1 MANAQTTTEPLL
13 SAAHALSLVSGWFRE
28 EWANTSIDNVSI
40 TRLTNGLIN
49 NLQLVRRNNSAIL
62 EPAAVLIRH
71 FGHAEEISE
80 LESCE
85 DPEGDSVTLSA
96 TDQSIVFWEMG
107 PRDWGPK
114 LYGFFDGG
122 RLEEYIDAHM
132 LNASECTQPAIA
144 RDVARSYARIHSLRL
159 AFPRDSFQ
167 VVKQEFIV
175 NIREKREAVLQALSV
190 VADRRAREYAAIFR
204 ETDWTHELEWVAE
217 MFEKHDCEETMTHGD
232 SNHLSVLVKNYESE
246 CQVMLID
253 YETFSWSY
261 RGFDIGGHFNE
272 RMYCYIDP
280 DTQLT
285 GYPAPTLQE
294 QRFWCEAYLQEM
306 EDLEQDI
313 TEYDTV
319 DHLILE
325 ASIGRLY
332 HLLFTNLVCTV
343 HDGVEMDPL
352 FLSGLTHMMR
362 LYKQLKA
369 QFIDGRDRTSIGTFG
384 ADIGT
389 M

>member
-1 MANAQTTTEPLL
+1 MAHAQGTTEPLL
-13 SAAHALSLVSGWFRE
+13 SAAHARSLVSGWLRE
-28 EWANTSIDNVSI
+28 EWAYTSVDDVSI

-49 NLQLVRRNNSAIL
+49 TLHLVRRTNTAIL
-62 EPAAVLIRH
+62 EPAAILIRH
-71 FGHAEEISE
+71 FGHAEEISD
-80 LESCE
+80 LENSE
-85 DPEGDSVTLSA
+85 DPDGDSITLSA
-96 TDQSIVFWEMG
+96 TDQLIVFWEMG
-107 PRDWGPK
+107 PRDWGHK

-122 RLEEYIDAHM
+122 RLEEYIDAHT
-132 LNASECTQPAIA
+132 LTASECTQPAIA

-167 VVKQEFIV
+167 IVKQEFIANV
-175 NIREKREAVLQALSV
+175 REKREAVLQALSIV
-190 VADRRAREYAAIFR
+190 DDPRAREYAAIFR
-204 ETDWTHELEWVAE
+204 ETDWIHELEWAAE
-217 MFEKHDCEETMTHGD
+217 MFEKHDCQQTITHGD
-232 SNHLSVLVKNYESE
+232 SNHLNVLVKNYENE
-246 CQVMLID
+246 CRVMLID

-272 RMYCYIDP
+272 RMYRYTDP

-294 QRFWCEAYLQEM
+294 QSFWCEAYLQEM
-306 EDLEQDI
+306 ADLEQDI

-325 ASIGRLY
+325 ARIGRLY
-332 HLLFTNLVCTV
+332 HLLFTNLMCTV

-352 FLSGLTHMMR
+352 FLSGLTHMMGM
-362 LYKQLKA
+362 YKQLKV
-369 QFIDGRDRTSIGTFG
+369 QFINSAGQNGPILG
-384 ADIGT
+384 AEMGT